1 MLTPANKIRVSIGAV
16 VAVIGVIALFGAISP
31 RHGSEPPAGSA
42 AANSTAKSEEDSA
55 IREMSRSEI
64 DVATALAL
72 KEAET
77 SIPTDSVTSSLEPPS
92 VSETAHEIAWPSH
105 VITVASM
112 ASTRGQAEIFVG
124 AAEMTD
130 ATPVVVVQLIGD
142 FMVLRSAPPPIES
155 LLSSSGLS
163 EPGTAASQ
171 NWARGQ
177 VMTVVADAS
186 SGQVLDFGLVS
197 SSDPK
202 VSLPNPKI
210 LYQR

>member
-1 MLTPANKIRVSIGAV
+1 
-16 VAVIGVIALFGAISP
+16 
-31 RHGSEPPAGSA
+31 
-42 AANSTAKSEEDSA
+42 
-55 IREMSRSEI
+55 
-64 DVATALAL
+64 
-72 KEAET
+72 
-77 SIPTDSVTSSLEPPS
+77 
-92 VSETAHEIAWPSH
+92 
-105 VITVASM
+105 M